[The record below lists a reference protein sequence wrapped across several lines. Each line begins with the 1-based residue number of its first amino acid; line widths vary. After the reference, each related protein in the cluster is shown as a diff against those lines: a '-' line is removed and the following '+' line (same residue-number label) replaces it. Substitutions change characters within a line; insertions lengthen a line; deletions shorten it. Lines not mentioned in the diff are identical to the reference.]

1 MDGDFSSRFDYFV
14 GVEAVS
20 ASSTIF
26 FRKGE
31 IKLGIEVRYA
41 QF

>member
-1 MDGDFSSRFDYFV
+1 MIIVKIKRLFCYFV

-31 IKLGIEVRYA
+31 IKLGIEVR
-41 QF
+41 